1 MRFDKAILGDK
12 VGDYDGGKVVGVL
25 LVIVSI
31 VGYFMQLQG
40 WETMLYGGGGMILG
54 KCLRENT

>member
-1 MRFDKAILGDK
+1 MRPDKAIFGDK
-12 VGDYDGGKVVGVL
+12 VGDYDGGKVVGFL

-31 VGYFMQLQG
+31 IGYFMQLQG

-54 KCLRENT
+54 KVLRENT

>member
-1 MRFDKAILGDK
+1 MRPDKAILGDK
-12 VGDYDGGKVVGVL
+12 VGDLDGSKVVGVL
-25 LVIVSI
+25 LVIVSV
-31 VGYFMQLQG
+31 VGYFMQLPG